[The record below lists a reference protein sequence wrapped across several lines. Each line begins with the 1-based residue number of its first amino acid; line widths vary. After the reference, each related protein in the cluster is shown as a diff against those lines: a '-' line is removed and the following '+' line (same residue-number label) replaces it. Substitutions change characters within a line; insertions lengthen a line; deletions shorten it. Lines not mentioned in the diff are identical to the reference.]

1 MMWPATFLP
10 FVYGLGFTPPQQKK
24 NKCEKRTS
32 KNDMEV
38 DSADTETHVH
48 DGAGSSG
55 TGTEESGMNSMRQQV
70 PMQQLQLP
78 LIRQLTHLW
87 TNILKPWHLAM
98 RMPGPTVPST
108 GKG

>member
-55 TGTEESGMNSMRQQV
+55 TGTEASGCLLYTSPSPRDG
-70 PMQQLQLP
+70 LLS
-78 LIRQLTHLW
+78 
-87 TNILKPWHLAM
+87 
-98 RMPGPTVPST
+98 RMPSSA
-108 GKG
+108 